1 MVWVPS
7 IPVWR
12 IITAALWLVAASSCC
27 AQDSPAEI
35 HRTYNLSAL
44 QLSPEHR
51 SQVEAALQQKDY
63 KTAERILVQEAELD
77 PRSPRAARLL
87 EFSGGLFFLDAQY
100 GNSVIAWKKAEA
112 IAPLDEQTRFTL
124 AMAYIEVNRRSWAR
138 SELDKLSLAHPD
150 NALYLYW
157 LARIDY
163 DDQRYSEAIARLQR
177 IVELD
182 PNMVRSHDL
191 LGLCYDY
198 TGHFDQAL
206 ASFSRA
212 VELNRVQAKPSP
224 WPPLDMAV
232 TQMELNQLA
241 NAEKGLR
248 EAISYNPKLPQA
260 QYQLGRVLD
269 KEGKVEQAIQALKTS
284 AALDAAY
291 ADPHYLLGR
300 RRGRG
305 SFERRA
311 IPAAQT
317 SRKLW
322 QPPASRSLSPNLSA
336 CSVIRW

>member
-7 IPVWR
+7 IPVRR
-12 IITAALWLVAASSCC
+12 IIAVVLWLVAARVCC
-27 AQDSPAEI
+27 AQDSRPEI
-35 HRTYNLSAL
+35 RRDYDLSPL
-44 QLSPEHR
+44 GLSPEHR
-51 SQVEAALQQKDY
+51 SQVEAALQQKEY
-63 KTAERILVQEAELD
+63 KTAERILIQEAELD
-77 PRSPRAARLL
+77 PKSPRAARLL

-112 IAPLDEQTRFTL
+112 IAPLDERTRFTL

-163 DDQRYSEAIARLQR
+163 DDQKYSEAIARLHR
-177 IVELD
+177 IVQLD

-241 NAEKGLR
+241 DAEKGLR
-248 EAISYNPKLPQA
+248 EAITYNPKLPQA

-269 KEGKVEQAIQALKTS
+269 KEGNVEQAIQALKTS
-284 AALDAAY
+284 AALDATY

-300 RRGRG
+300 MYQKVGKNDLAKAEILQFQRLKQAANSGG
-305 SFERRA
+305 ER
-311 IPAAQT
+311 IP
-317 SRKLW
+317 
-322 QPPASRSLSPNLSA
+322 SP
-336 CSVIRW
+336 

>member
-300 RRGRG
+300 MYQKVGKNDLAKTEILQVQRLKQAGNSG
-305 SFERRA
+305 SHRL
-311 IPAAQT
+311 PA
-317 SRKLW
+317 
-322 QPPASRSLSPNLSA
+322 P
-336 CSVIRW
+336 

>member
-1 MVWVPS
+1 MVWAPS
-7 IPVWR
+7 IPVRR
-12 IITAALWLVAASSCC
+12 IITIALWLIVASGCC

-35 HRTYNLSAL
+35 HRDYDLSRL
-44 QLSPEHR
+44 ELSPEHR

-77 PRSPRAARLL
+77 PKSPRAARLL

-112 IAPLDEQTRFTL
+112 IAPLDERTRFTL

-157 LARIDY
+157 LSRIDY
-163 DDQRYSEAIARLQR
+163 DDQKYSEAIARLQR

-248 EAISYNPKLPQA
+248 EAITYNPKLPQA

-300 RRGRG
+300 MYQKVGKNDLAKNEILQFQRLKQAADSG
-305 SFERRA
+305 SQR
-311 IPAAQT
+311 IPA
-317 SRKLW
+317 
-322 QPPASRSLSPNLSA
+322 P
-336 CSVIRW
+336 

>member
-112 IAPLDEQTRFTL
+112 IAPFDEQTRFTL

-300 RRGRG
+300 MYQKVGKNDLAKTEILQFQRLKQAGNSG
-305 SFERRA
+305 SHRL
-311 IPAAQT
+311 PA
-317 SRKLW
+317 
-322 QPPASRSLSPNLSA
+322 P
-336 CSVIRW
+336 

>member
-1 MVWVPS
+1 MVWVTS

-12 IITAALWLVAASSCC
+12 IMTAALWLVAASSCC

-35 HRTYNLSAL
+35 HRTYDLSEL

-63 KTAERILVQEAELD
+63 KTAERILVQQAELD
-77 PRSPRAARLL
+77 PKSPRAAKLL

-112 IAPLDEQTRFTL
+112 IAPLDERTRFTL

-138 SELDKLSLAHPD
+138 SELDKLLLAHPD
-150 NALYLYW
+150 NALYSYW

-206 ASFSRA
+206 ASFGRA

-300 RRGRG
+300 MYQKIGKNDLAKTEILQFQRLKQAANSG
-305 SFERRA
+305 SHPL
-311 IPAAQT
+311 PA
-317 SRKLW
+317 
-322 QPPASRSLSPNLSA
+322 P
-336 CSVIRW
+336 

>member
-1 MVWVPS
+1 MVWAPS
-7 IPVWR
+7 IPVRR
-12 IITAALWLVAASSCC
+12 IITIALWLVVASGCC
-27 AQDSPAEI
+27 AQDSRPEI
-35 HRTYNLSAL
+35 HRDYDLSPL
-44 QLSPEHR
+44 GLSPEHR

-63 KTAERILVQEAELD
+63 KTAERILIQEAELD
-77 PRSPRAARLL
+77 PKSPRAARLL

-112 IAPLDEQTRFTL
+112 IAPLDERTRFTL

-163 DDQRYSEAIARLQR
+163 DDQKYSEAIARLQR
-177 IVELD
+177 IVQLD

-212 VELNRVQAKPSP
+212 VELNRLQAKPSP

-248 EAISYNPKLPQA
+248 EAITYNPKLPQA

-284 AALDAAY
+284 AALDVTY

-300 RRGRG
+300 MYQKVGQNDLAKAEVLQFQQLKQAANSG
-305 SFERRA
+305 GERS
-311 IPAAQT
+311 PA
-317 SRKLW
+317 
-322 QPPASRSLSPNLSA
+322 P
-336 CSVIRW
+336 

>member
-7 IPVWR
+7 IPVRR
-12 IITAALWLVAASSCC
+12 IIAVVLWLVAARVCC
-27 AQDSPAEI
+27 AQDSRPEI
-35 HRTYNLSAL
+35 RRDYDLSPL
-44 QLSPEHR
+44 GLSPEHR

-63 KTAERILVQEAELD
+63 KTAERILIQEAELD
-77 PRSPRAARLL
+77 PKSPRAARLL

-112 IAPLDEQTRFTL
+112 IAPLDERTRFTL

-163 DDQRYSEAIARLQR
+163 DDQKYSEAIARLQR
-177 IVELD
+177 IVQLD

-248 EAISYNPKLPQA
+248 EAITYNPKLPQA

-269 KEGKVEQAIQALKTS
+269 REGKVEQAIQALKTS

-300 RRGRG
+300 MYQKVGQNDLAKAEILQFQRLKQAANSGG
-305 SFERRA
+305 ER
-311 IPAAQT
+311 IP
-317 SRKLW
+317 
-322 QPPASRSLSPNLSA
+322 SP
-336 CSVIRW
+336 

>member
-1 MVWVPS
+1 MVWGPS
-7 IPVWR
+7 IPVRR
-12 IITAALWLVAASSCC
+12 IIAVALWLVAARACC
-27 AQDSPAEI
+27 AQDSRPEI
-35 HRTYNLSAL
+35 HRDYNLSPL
-44 QLSPEHR
+44 ELSPEHR

-63 KTAERILVQEAELD
+63 KTAERILIQEAELD
-77 PRSPRAARLL
+77 PKSPRAGRLL

-112 IAPLDEQTRFTL
+112 IAPLDERTRFTL

-163 DDQRYSEAIARLQR
+163 DDQKYSEAIARLQR
-177 IVELD
+177 IVQLD

-198 TGHFDQAL
+198 MGQFDQAL

-248 EAISYNPKLPQA
+248 EAITYNPKLPQA

-284 AALDAAY
+284 AALDRAY

-300 RRGRG
+300 MYQKVGKNDLAKAEILQFQRLKQAANSGG
-305 SFERRA
+305 ER
-311 IPAAQT
+311 IP
-317 SRKLW
+317 
-322 QPPASRSLSPNLSA
+322 SP
-336 CSVIRW
+336 

>member
-7 IPVWR
+7 IPVRR
-12 IITAALWLVAASSCC
+12 IIAVVLWLVAARVCC
-27 AQDSPAEI
+27 AQDSRPEI
-35 HRTYNLSAL
+35 RRDYDLSPL
-44 QLSPEHR
+44 GLSPEHR

-63 KTAERILVQEAELD
+63 KTAERILIQEAELD
-77 PRSPRAARLL
+77 PKSPRAARLL

-112 IAPLDEQTRFTL
+112 IAPLDERTRFTL

-163 DDQRYSEAIARLQR
+163 DDQKYSEAIARLQR
-177 IVELD
+177 IVQLD

-212 VELNRVQAKPSP
+212 VELNRLQAKPSP

-248 EAISYNPKLPQA
+248 EAITYNPKLPQA

-284 AALDAAY
+284 AALDATY

-300 RRGRG
+300 MYQKVGQNDLAKAEILQFQRLKQAANSGG
-305 SFERRA
+305 ER
-311 IPAAQT
+311 IP
-317 SRKLW
+317 
-322 QPPASRSLSPNLSA
+322 SP
-336 CSVIRW
+336 